1 MTLQGCLRP
10 RGAHWSPGSEGH
22 WLPMGASKGT
32 QGAAPWCRKPARWAQ
47 VLLGQT
53 ALGGTDST
61 LQGEAFMPGCRGAG
75 KSEGMSRARGGV
87 RLGAAGRGERGV
99 QGLPHSKGQS
109 RAVGWGSEAE
119 SGLCSQRRV
128 TSRRLSTG

>member
-1 MTLQGCLRP
+1 MATGRAAKGRSRGTWEPGGLGVTLQSCLRP
-10 RGAHWSPGSEGH
+10 RGAHWSLGSEGH

-61 LQGEAFMPGCRGAG
+61 LRGEAFLPGCRGAG
-75 KSEGMSRARGGV
+75 KSRGTSRAQGGV
-87 RLGAAGRGERGV
+87 RLGAAGLGERGV
-99 QGLPHSKGQS
+99 
-109 RAVGWGSEAE
+109 
-119 SGLCSQRRV
+119 
-128 TSRRLSTG
+128 